1 MLHLIII
8 RHGEAEPKIENLPDK
23 DRKLIKKGI
32 KQMRRVANFIDI
44 MGYKIDKVFSSP
56 YIRAYQSAE
65 VILEELDED
74 LKIETIK
81 ELEPDQD
88 VSAIIE
94 KLKETNSSQAE
105 QVIMLVGHEPH
116 LSTFIKSVTGGE
128 VELKKGGVAVVE
140 VDPASFKGKLTI
152 LLTQKV
158 MKRL

>member
-1 MLHLIII
+1 
-8 RHGEAEPKIENLPDK
+8 
-23 DRKLIKKGI
+23 
-32 KQMRRVANFIDI
+32 
-44 MGYKIDKVFSSP
+44 VFSSP

-74 LKIETIK
+74 LKIETTK

-88 VSAIIE
+88 VSTIIE

-152 LLTQKV
+152 LLTQKL